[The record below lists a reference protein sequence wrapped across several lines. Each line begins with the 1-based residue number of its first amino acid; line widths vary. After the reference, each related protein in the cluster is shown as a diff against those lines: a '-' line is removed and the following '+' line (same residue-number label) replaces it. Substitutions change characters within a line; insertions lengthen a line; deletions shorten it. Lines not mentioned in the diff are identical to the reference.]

1 MAELKHCPFCGGA
14 QSGDMEMHHE
24 EDCYFVMFYTNVRN
38 RYNLFTEEE
47 MAKAWNRRV
56 PSKPERI
63 KAPFN
68 VGDIVRNKDDHN
80 GRLYRVCRETACYMS
95 LIDVERGLPFTM
107 QRHKRVLARDW
118 ELVD

>member
-1 MAELKHCPFCGGA
+1 MTRSKRSNTSRKCSTLAKNRGYLWGG
-14 QSGDMEMHHE
+14 
-24 EDCYFVMFYTNVRN
+24 
-38 RYNLFTEEE
+38 
-47 MAKAWNRRV
+47 
-56 PSKPERI
+56 RI

-118 ELVD
+118 ELVE